1 VHAKKNIFIKLLVI
15 ASISITL
22 PASAQNHL
30 LIPYKKANHWG
41 LCDTS
46 GKMIVPATFDSLYQ
60 FYLVDNYKAH
70 CKVPYAVF
78 SNGKTITVYK
88 ENKMVLQSNQYD
100 SVKIVTYKNDTYLL
114 YKNGMVGLHKDGK
127 KRLDCMYE
135 KIYFESN
142 DRLEVVINN
151 LHGIVTEQ
159 NNCAISIQYYFW
171 RRGWRKLYLDSQKQK
186 RQIYIYRQKCK

>member
-1 VHAKKNIFIKLLVI
+1 MHAKKNIFIKLLVI
-15 ASISITL
+15 ASISIVL
-22 PASAQNHL
+22 PASAKNHL

-46 GKMIVPATFDSLYQ
+46 GKMIVPATFDSLCQ

-114 YKNGMVGLHKDGK
+114 YKNGMVGLYKDGK

-142 DRLEVVINN
+142 DRLEVVKNN
-151 LHGIVTEQ
+151 LHGIVTAQ
-159 NNCAISIQYYFW
+159 NKIIVPLAYSTIS
-171 RRGWRKLYLDSQKQK
+171 GEEVGES
-186 RQIYIYRQKCK
+186 YIWTAKN

>member
-1 VHAKKNIFIKLLVI
+1 MHAKKNIFIKLLVI
-15 ASISITL
+15 ASISTTL

-46 GKMIVPATFDSLYQ
+46 GKMIVPATFDSLCQ

-70 CKVPYAVF
+70 CKVPCAVF

-114 YKNGMVGLHKDGK
+114 YKNGLVGLHKDGK
-127 KRLDCMYE
+127 KRLDCILIKRDKKASKANLE
-135 KIYFESN
+135 PFNPRFACGPISSDIPRITYFTSGSE
-142 DRLEVVINN
+142 
-151 LHGIVTEQ
+151 
-159 NNCAISIQYYFW
+159 
-171 RRGWRKLYLDSQKQK
+171 
-186 RQIYIYRQKCK
+186 